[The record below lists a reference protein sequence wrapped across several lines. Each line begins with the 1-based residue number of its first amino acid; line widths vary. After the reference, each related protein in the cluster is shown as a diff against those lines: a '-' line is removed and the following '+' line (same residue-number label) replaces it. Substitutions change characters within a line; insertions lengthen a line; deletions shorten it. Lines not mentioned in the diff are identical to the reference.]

1 MATLCRIALQST
13 LLISRV
19 FVSCSYAVLVYKG
32 SVFPSRRRRRLFAEL
47 RTLWLF
53 SGTSLLAILL
63 LCVSFFSST
72 FFLPAHT
79 HYGSDCV
86 RPFTQTTRVFWTRFS
101 SSSISMKRK
110 PGLCRAVHLDQWAF
124 FSPRYRDFVMD
135 ELVNW
140 FLSCAAFPS
149 GSFVSK
155 LILHNISWFHHFW
168 VQLGG
173 QTDYVEV
180 DDQERWDTTRATI
193 SCSLRYIW
201 LTLRLCIIHLLF
213 FFC

>member
-1 MATLCRIALQST
+1 MARTIEPSRIMATLCRIALQST

-19 FVSCSYAVLVYKG
+19 FVSSYAVLVYKG

-124 FSPRYRDFVMD
+124 FFLPISRFRD
-135 ELVNW
+135 
-140 FLSCAAFPS
+140 
-149 GSFVSK
+149 GR
-155 LILHNISWFHHFW
+155 I
-168 VQLGG
+168 G
-173 QTDYVEV
+173 
-180 DDQERWDTTRATI
+180 
-193 SCSLRYIW
+193 
-201 LTLRLCIIHLLF
+201 
-213 FFC
+213 